1 MQPQVPPS
9 HDTGSTG
16 GWTPL
21 APHPLC
27 ADSGSVTD
35 NLSDCDGEEDLA
47 PGVVGRFA
55 DMHHLRELQR
65 AASCD
70 QMLILACQALA
81 AEERAAEERELA
93 AAWVAAPR
101 EDLQQQLLLDTCAV
115 QPPASAAQPANP
127 MDSRSTDLLRGLAE
141 EEEGQAAA
149 RAAVSLGGQPQQ
161 LDACYQPQ
169 PELQTSAA
177 QPPASAAQPPVDLNV
192 SHRAEVAAAW
202 MVVDELVDEQPQLDP
217 CALHSPTSAAQHA
230 DLIVSHSA
238 GLLPAYRA
246 LATREEEEEALP
258 RQQQQELYAC
268 CLFYPLPP
276 ASSVERPAD
285 LSVSRRVAEEEAGQA
300 AAWVVVGELLDQLV
314 DELVVEQAQMETFPA
329 SAAQPAGIVSDSA
342 GDEEAGQA
350 AAGLVDELVNEL
362 IDEQPQLDACA
373 FQPPASAAQHADR
386 IVSDHTDLLP
396 AHQALAA
403 GEEVQ
408 SRQQQQACCHFY
420 PLPPASSVKRPADL
434 SVSRRVEEEEE
445 ACHAAVW
452 VVVGELV
459 DQLVDELVV
468 EQAQMETFPAS
479 AAQPAGIV
487 SDSAG
492 DEEAGQAAAGLV
504 DELVNEL
511 IDEQPELDACALQP
525 PDSAAQNTDR
535 IVSDDTDLLPAHQ
548 ALAAGEAEAWP
559 SVALMAEGQVQHRLD
574 RGILQSLASTAR
586 PIAPDVSLRAV
597 QAMTTLAS
605 PLASHAVDFQTNDAD
620 SDTESFSLRSSPDQ
634 QDSGTEAEGGEGAD
648 GEPEVITSAGQH
660 ELTCKSHL
668 LDAEGSDEEG
678 GDGAAAGHLPAPHTA
693 CSAPAGSRLLNG
705 VAAGL
710 PWAITLAIGVLPW
723 LGQ

>member
-1 MQPQVPPS
+1 MKTPEEDVQLLPPALLHSLLSNWMLCHGGGRRQHLVLLSLLECMSATAPHVQRASYRMQPQVPPS

-362 IDEQPQLDACA
+362 IDEQP
-373 FQPPASAAQHADR
+373 
-386 IVSDHTDLLP
+386 
-396 AHQALAA
+396 
-403 GEEVQ
+403 
-408 SRQQQQACCHFY
+408 
-420 PLPPASSVKRPADL
+420 
-434 SVSRRVEEEEE
+434 
-445 ACHAAVW
+445 
-452 VVVGELV
+452 
-459 DQLVDELVV
+459 
-468 EQAQMETFPAS
+468 
-479 AAQPAGIV
+479 
-487 SDSAG
+487 
-492 DEEAGQAAAGLV
+492 
-504 DELVNEL
+504 
-511 IDEQPELDACALQP
+511 ELDACALQP